1 MRFQL
6 LYGPLQAHSLDGPVL
21 LSLVGRL
28 YDESDRLLF
37 RISCIHFYRLSV
49 RAPGVMAVCELEKQD
64 VSVTR
69 WTH

>member
-37 RISCIHFYRLSV
+37 RISCIHFYRLPV
-49 RAPGVMAVCELEKQD
+49 VMAMCELEKQD

-69 WTH
+69 WTP